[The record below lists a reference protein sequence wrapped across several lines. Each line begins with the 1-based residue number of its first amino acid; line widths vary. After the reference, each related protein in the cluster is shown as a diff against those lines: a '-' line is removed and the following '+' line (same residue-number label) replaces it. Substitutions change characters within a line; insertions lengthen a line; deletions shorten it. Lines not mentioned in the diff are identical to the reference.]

1 VEGYRVIQGTYEG
14 GQHMRNR
21 LILLAAVV
29 AAGLVAAVAAW
40 AGNPHFLSI
49 GSAQLVSGSTA
60 TATATATSAAK
71 LAADASS
78 TGTDPRVFID
88 NIVVVGV
95 KAGVTVQLT
104 APFQAVYV
112 CVNGGKNVPSAANK
126 TILAGQISAS
136 SQFTADRNGRATGS
150 LLTGSLP
157 TSAEAAAATG
167 FACPSGQRLEFDRVV
182 FSGLVL
188 SIVGGESVTL
198 EATLASESLHGLSG

>member
-60 TATATATSAAK
+60 TATATSAAK

-112 CVNGGKNVPSAANK
+112 CVNGGSNVPSAANK

>member
-1 VEGYRVIQGTYEG
+1 
-14 GQHMRNR
+14 MRNR

-29 AAGLVAAVAAW
+29 AAGLVAAMAAW

-49 GSAQLVSGSTA
+49 GSAQLVSGS
-60 TATATATSAAK
+60 TATATSAAK

-198 EATLASESLHGLSG
+198 E

>member
-1 VEGYRVIQGTYEG
+1 VWTGTGSFKGSYEG

-21 LILLAAVV
+21 FILLAAVV
-29 AAGLVAAVAAW
+29 VGSLVAAMAAW

-49 GSAQLVSGSTA
+49 GTPQLVSGSTA
-60 TATATATSAAK
+60 TATATATSTAK
-71 LAADASS
+71 LAAAASP
-78 TGTDPRVFID
+78 TGDPRVFID

-95 KAGVTVQLT
+95 KAGVTTQLT

-112 CVNGGKNVPSAANK
+112 CVNGGSNVPTAANK
-126 TILAGQISAS
+126 TILAGQLSAS
-136 SQFTADRNGRATGS
+136 ATFTADRNGRATGS
-150 LLTGSLP
+150 MLTPALP
-157 TSAEAAAATG
+157 SSAEAAAATG

-198 EATLASESLHGLSG
+198 DATLASASLHGLSG

>member
-1 VEGYRVIQGTYEG
+1 
-14 GQHMRNR
+14 MRNR

-60 TATATATSAAK
+60 TATSAAK

-104 APFQAVYV
+104 APFKAVYV
-112 CVNGGKNVPSAANK
+112 CVNGGSNVPSAANK

-136 SQFTADRNGRATGS
+136 SEFTADRNGRATGS

-188 SIVGGESVTL
+188 SIVGGESLTF
-198 EATLASESLHGLSG
+198 EATLASESLHGLAG

>member
-1 VEGYRVIQGTYEG
+1 
-14 GQHMRNR
+14 MRNR

-60 TATATATSAAK
+60 TATSAAK

-104 APFQAVYV
+104 APFKAVYV
-112 CVNGGKNVPSAANK
+112 CVNGGSNVPSAANK

-136 SQFTADRNGRATGS
+136 SEFTADRNGRATGS

-198 EATLASESLHGLSG
+198 EATLASESLHGLAG

>member
-1 VEGYRVIQGTYEG
+1 MEGYRVIQGTYEG

-29 AAGLVAAVAAW
+29 AAGLVAAMAAW

-49 GSAQLVSGSTA
+49 GSAQLVSGS
-60 TATATATSAAK
+60 TATATSAAK

-136 SQFTADRNGRATGS
+136 SEFTADRNGRATGS